1 MTTRPPGAGGAPPA
15 GAAAADGPRRD
26 VGDPPV
32 DSHVHV
38 HPYDL
43 DDSVEPPDPTLAIEH
58 ELHRKSL
65 RRRVVEGLV
74 SLAALVVLF
83 ALVIPKVSG
92 ATYRQVAHQLHRLS
106 IAEIALLTVV
116 WLVGLVAYAG
126 VLTASLPGLRRT
138 QGFTLNTAS
147 SAVSNVVPFGGA
159 VGVGATYGMCRSW
172 GFGVPK
178 TTLAILVSGIWN
190 IFLKLGLPII
200 ALALLVAEGRATGGL
215 VGAAIFGL
223 AVLVVAV
230 LVLTLVL
237 RSDRLADMIGRLA
250 QRVVTFGLR
259 VARRPDHPG
268 VRDAVLDFRH
278 RSSALIS
285 RCWPRLTLW
294 MLSYS
299 LLQFALQLL
308 CLRLLGET
316 SLATIQVFAAFAF
329 GRLLSTV
336 PITPSGVGFA
346 DATVIGA
353 LVAFGGDPAICT
365 AGVLLFTGFTYL
377 LEIPVGGISWVVWSR
392 MTSWRRPVTPSPGP
406 SAAPV

>member
-1 MTTRPPGAGGAPPA
+1 M
-15 GAAAADGPRRD
+15 
-26 VGDPPV
+26 
-32 DSHVHV
+32 
-38 HPYDL
+38 
-43 DDSVEPPDPTLAIEH
+43 
-58 ELHRKSL
+58 
-65 RRRVVEGLV
+65 

-116 WLVGLVAYAG
+116 WLIGLVAYAG

-200 ALALLVAEGRATGGL
+200 ALVLLVAEGRATGGL

-230 LVLTLVL
+230 LALTLVL
-237 RSDRLADMIGRLA
+237 RSDRLAISSVAGCSGWCRSGCGWLA
-250 QRVVTFGLR
+250 
-259 VARRPDHPG
+259 AR
-268 VRDAVLDFRH
+268 
-278 RSSALIS
+278 
-285 RCWPRLTLW
+285 
-294 MLSYS
+294 
-299 LLQFALQLL
+299 
-308 CLRLLGET
+308 
-316 SLATIQVFAAFAF
+316 
-329 GRLLSTV
+329 
-336 PITPSGVGFA
+336 ITPAS
-346 DATVIGA
+346 ATPCSTSA
-353 LVAFGGDPAICT
+353 T
-365 AGVLLFTGFTYL
+365 AAA
-377 LEIPVGGISWVVWSR
+377 PS
-392 MTSWRRPVTPSPGP
+392 SPGAGP
-406 SAAPV
+406 A

>member
-1 MTTRPPGAGGAPPA
+1 MTIRPDTSGLAGAPPEPTPA
-15 GAAAADGPRRD
+15 
-26 VGDPPV
+26 
-32 DSHVHV
+32 SVHV

-43 DDSVEPPDPTLAIEH
+43 DDTVEPPDPSRAVEH
-58 ELHRKSL
+58 ELHRKSM
-65 RRRVVEGLV
+65 RRRVTEALI

-92 ATYRQVAHQLHRLS
+92 ATYREVAHQLHRLS

-116 WLVGLVAYAG
+116 WLIGLIAYAG
-126 VLTASLPGLRRT
+126 VLTASLPGLRRA

-190 IFLKLGLPII
+190 VLLKLGLPII
-200 ALALLVAEGRATGGL
+200 ALVLLVAEGRATGGL
-215 VGAAIFGL
+215 VGAAILGL
-223 AVLVVAV
+223 ALLVVAV
-230 LVLTLVL
+230 MALTLVL
-237 RSDRLADMIGRLA
+237 RSDRLALLIGRWL
-250 QRVVTFGLR
+250 QRLVSAALR
-259 VARRPDHPG
+259 LARRPDHPG

-278 RSSALIS
+278 RSASLIS

-308 CLRLLGET
+308 CLRLLGEH

-329 GRLLSTV
+329 GRLLSTI

-392 MTSWRRPVTPSPGP
+392 MSSWRTHTDPAPTP
-406 SAAPV
+406 A